1 MRPIPRMLWVLCLLT
16 APAWASAQPTAAG
29 NVVMATGAAT
39 ASTPAGEIRALEK
52 GSAVFSGETLH
63 TAPGSFVNVKFS
75 DGSYTLLRPGT
86 RLEISAYAYTA
97 PAAEAEPASPAEA
110 SPTPTATP
118 TPAAV
123 APAPTTAPTATP
135 PPLAAVTTA
144 AGSPVPDRAF
154 LRLLKGGFRAVSGAI
169 GKLNQ
174 EDYRI
179 STPVATIG
187 IRGTQPFVQLV
198 EDDSPFIDQMGLPE
212 GLQAAGGAIIGTFTG
227 EIEVETRAS
236 VTAQVPGSVFTGVE
250 WTVAQAL
257 GRLAI
262 GAPGQTLRLT
272 AGQFIFVD
280 RRGRS
285 LSIVPPPFVLQTED
299 PSSPSCN

>member
-1 MRPIPRMLWVLCLLT
+1 MRPIPRLLWVLCLLT

-110 SPTPTATP
+110 T
-118 TPAAV
+118 
-123 APAPTTAPTATP
+123 APTTAPTATP